1 MDFWEIPT
9 DEAQLSTPEEGDFR
23 ASVIG
28 GQSEQHLHEAVRHPE
43 LIATMDS
50 LASRLSGPE
59 FVGIP
64 VVLYDGR
71 HASDGTG
78 RAQDDEQVRV

>member
-9 DEAQLSTPEEGDFR
+9 DEAQLTPEEGDSH

-28 GQSEQHLHEAVRHPE
+28 RQSEQHLQEAACHPE
-43 LIATMDS
+43 LVATMES

-71 HASDGTG
+71 HASDGAG
-78 RAQDDEQVRV
+78 GAQDDEQVKV